1 MSRLLYRIGHFS
13 GRHPWRVL
21 ATWILVAV
29 AAFVLNGSIG
39 GQPDESF
46 RLPGAESQRAA
57 DALQKRFP
65 QETLYTSNVIFH
77 AKIGLTTPEV
87 KAAVARAV
95 TELEKVPHVT
105 GVSDPYD
112 PRGPTLSK
120 DGKTAFATVAFTKN
134 KVDVAQYDAAQ
145 KAVQVVR
152 DAGVE
157 VEYDS
162 NMGYAKAAAGPSSE
176 GIGILVAVLVLVVAF
191 GSLVA
196 MSIPIVVAL
205 IGLMIGV
212 SGIGITSGV
221 LAVPEIATSWR

>member
-21 ATWILVAV
+21 AAWILVAV

-57 DALQKRFP
+57 DALQERFP
-65 QETLYTSNVIFH
+65 QETLYTSNIIFH
-77 AKIGLTTPEV
+77 SEKGLTTPTV
-87 KAAVARAV
+87 KAAVAQAI
-95 TELEKVPHVT
+95 TALEKGPHVS

-120 DGKTAFATVAFTKN
+120 DGKTAFTTVAFDKE
-134 KVDVAQYDAAQ
+134 KLEVAQYDAAQ

-152 DAGVE
+152 DAGVQ
-157 VEYDS
+157 VEYDTGL
-162 NMGYAKAAAGPSSE
+162 GYAKAAAGPSSE
-176 GIGILVAVLVLVVAF
+176 GIGILVAVVVLAVAF
-191 GSLVA
+191 GS
-196 MSIPIVVAL
+196 S
-205 IGLMIGV
+205 
-212 SGIGITSGV
+212 
-221 LAVPEIATSWR
+221 